1 MEEDASILIVEDDP
15 ASQNILLR
23 LLETQ
28 GYSVVTAST
37 GHEAM
42 AAASKSR
49 PKLALVDVVLP
60 EVSGMDFLRWIR
72 INHPKTKVIILSVLE
87 TNSPV
92 AQEARDMGVFDYFRK
107 PPNFQDLL
115 ARIGEAMR

>member
-1 MEEDASILIVEDDP
+1 MEERILIVEDDP

-23 LLETQ
+23 LLEAQ
-28 GYSVVTAST
+28 GYSVVTANN

-42 AAASKSR
+42 AAASKEK

-60 EVSGMDFLRWIR
+60 EVNGMDFLRWIR

-87 TNSPV
+87 SNSPA
-92 AQEARDMGVFDYFRK
+92 AQEAKDMGVFDYFRK

-115 ARIGEAMR
+115 ARIEEAMR